1 MFMVTVRKN
10 QQIVDLGATKTEIKQ
25 VHLKLIITP
34 VSYISTGTS
43 PTIMGWS
50 KVVGS
55 RATKHVCNLPINNNN
70 KKSNY
75 NIYKSLPN

>member
-10 QQIVDLGATKTEIKQ
+10 QQIVGFRATKTEIKQ

-34 VSYISTGTS
+34 MSYISTGTS

-55 RATKHVCNLPINNNN
+55 RATKHVCNLPINNN